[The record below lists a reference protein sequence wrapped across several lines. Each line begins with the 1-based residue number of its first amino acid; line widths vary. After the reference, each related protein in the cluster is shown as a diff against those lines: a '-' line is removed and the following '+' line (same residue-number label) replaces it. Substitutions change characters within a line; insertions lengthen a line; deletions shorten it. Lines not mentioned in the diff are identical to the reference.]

1 MIRNLP
7 PSKMSS
13 SHFLKLSLYFFL
25 VFKTQTL
32 VTSSLNSVVVFDI
45 VHLSKFPVPRVWPKS
60 IICANLLWASRQS
73 AANSNPHPAPKPIY
87 FYIYA
92 KQSNSCVQN
101 LFLCLS
107 VESAV
112 WMQHLPAPQHFL
124 FTGRWNTHNKQ
135 HCIFSGLSGV
145 CICYQLSACFD
156 VLPPVSKAGFTPKGN
171 VDRWGHR
178 KASFSL
184 QLQSLTI
191 VVKKR
196 KKKR

>member
-87 FYIYA
+87 IFIFMQNKVIHAFRIYFCA
-92 KQSNSCVQN
+92 FQWSRLCECSTSQHSNTFCSQADETRTTNNTAFFRGFLGFVFVISCPLVLMFPPREQSWLHAQ
-101 LFLCLS
+101 
-107 VESAV
+107 
-112 WMQHLPAPQHFL
+112 
-124 FTGRWNTHNKQ
+124 
-135 HCIFSGLSGV
+135 
-145 CICYQLSACFD
+145 
-156 VLPPVSKAGFTPKGN
+156 
-171 VDRWGHR
+171 R
-178 KASFSL
+178 KC
-184 QLQSLTI
+184 
-191 VVKKR
+191 
-196 KKKR
+196 